1 MGSAPILRTRGT
13 WFPSYC
19 GAGCVA
25 AAVVEATEVFNRG
38 AECEVMTAGPVD
50 EPGSNSQIGSDAQR
64 EDVADCRTCEL
75 RHRCISWGWMSPG
88 GIWFENAVILA
99 PKPGCRGF
107 VGRGGDIRAHFI
119 GETSGV
125 TEH

>member
-1 MGSAPILRTRGT
+1 M
-13 WFPSYC
+13 
-19 GAGCVA
+19 
-25 AAVVEATEVFNRG
+25 AT
-38 AECEVMTAGPVD
+38 GPAD
-50 EPGSNSQIGSDAQR
+50 EPSTDLPIAGEPRR
-64 EDVADCRTCEL
+64 EPEADCRTCEL

-107 VGRGGDIRAHFI
+107 VGRGDDIRAHFLR
-119 GETSGV
+119 EASGM